1 MTEESV
7 RAALAHVIDPEV
19 GIDIVELGLVY
30 AIEIADGAVSVQ
42 MTMTSPACPL
52 GDYLI
57 EQAEAAIRDY
67 CPEATDVSVELVW
80 EPPWSPERMGAGARD
95 RLG

>member
-1 MTEESV
+1 VTQESV

-30 AIEIADGAVSVQ
+30 AIEIADAAVSVQ

-67 CPEATDVSVELVW
+67 CPDVSVELVW
-80 EPPWSPERMGAGARD
+80 EPPWSPERMGSAAKD